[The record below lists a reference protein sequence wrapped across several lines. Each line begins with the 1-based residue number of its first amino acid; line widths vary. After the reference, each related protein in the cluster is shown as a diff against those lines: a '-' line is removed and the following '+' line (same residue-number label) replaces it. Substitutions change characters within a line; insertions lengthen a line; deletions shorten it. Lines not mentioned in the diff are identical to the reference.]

1 MFITCDDTSLNLF
14 PMQHMNS
21 LRRKF
26 DGKISEGQW
35 SQLLWV
41 FFFIGLTFV
50 LFLILSRV
58 LFGPDSFGWQDII
71 ALYLDPGVFNGA
83 GQHDLFRLIVTLFG
97 AFLFAAVLISI
108 VSNIFSNISDS
119 FRRGESRYKF
129 KNHIL
134 ILGGSHILF
143 DILKG
148 IEKDESN
155 LYHNR
160 QVVIMTTSQTNEL
173 RDEVSAFL
181 NNKNFLKRITFYF
194 DKRDNKENLKGAY
207 ADKADFIYVIG
218 EDIEPDHDIINIR
231 CCNLL
236 HSIVK
241 NENTECY
248 VIMDSQTTL
257 QLNFPE
263 LRGLRN
269 DKMEPIYN
277 TRPPQV
283 AYNEIFLNINE
294 VKAEFILSNTI
305 LKLFD
310 FSKDST
316 VNVVIFGMTSF
327 GRALAITIART
338 FHFCNNNKTII
349 TIIDSGLKAK
359 TDDFV
364 SRNQLLFNKCN
375 CEYVSEFAINEK
387 KTSSPEAEVSW
398 VFVDAAPSSETVCNY
413 LDKIRQKNNTF
424 SFVCFDDVSKNIATQ
439 LNLQNRF
446 QWLKTFANFGD
457 FENDLPSRLTG
468 FAIDSSDSDKS
479 FFSYI
484 FNERQIKV
492 REYYDCK
499 ENKISKFDWKDLYYG
514 DRQLVTYKA
523 TASILKGRSNIIDD
537 VFCFKGCAEFAQY
550 MMGIGDEQNMELK
563 GLKYDEIQHYVDE
576 LREYEK
582 KCPLFINTLNSD
594 YFEKLKDVKSEEHK
608 EYVKYYNDLGKLFE
622 RIQNKYIYSLQQK
635 NDECD
640 IADYLYYL
648 FLNGNDEYLNSTSF
662 EKFMGSLLDYVDK
675 KKLFSETTT
684 FALLSYCKPNFVC
697 AVDNEC
703 DEFIIDIPQE
713 LVNLSKKI
721 IQQQAKND
729 DSSTGTYSYLA
740 MSIISDEYE
749 DMKFWYEK
757 VINNNNQYCIPNSYY
772 AQIGKENV
780 ERLYHDTKSE
790 KILDWL
796 IINQIPIINSKNFE
810 TDFISNAE
818 DYTKKLT
825 GLDDEDLYYRLGLT
839 KGLNSCFQGMWLQKA
854 ERKAKENDSIAIQFK
869 SSLQLAFYFNSR
881 DIELATT
888 YFKQARTLIQTSKDY
903 ILNNWNSFIID
914 DTQYIIENAQYIE
927 IIKKDLSRL
936 KKEFEREQ
944 KSGKEAASPKNICG
958 NETGNILLEEDLME
972 AFKDEQYWQN
982 EIRNEIE
989 NEISLIQEKIS
1000 SWEESYPCIEHPY
1013 SKALSELEQRW
1024 ENGL

>member
-1 MFITCDDTSLNLF
+1 
-14 PMQHMNS
+14 MNS

-41 FFFIGLTFV
+41 FFFIGLTFI

-58 LFGPDSFGWQDII
+58 LYGPNSFGWQDII

-83 GQHDLFRLIVTLFG
+83 GQHDLFRLIITLFG

-108 VSNIFSNISDS
+108 VGNIFSNISDS
-119 FRRGESRYKF
+119 FRNGESRYKF

-143 DILKG
+143 NVLKG
-148 IEKDESN
+148 IEKDERK

-160 QVVIMTTSQTNEL
+160 QVVIMTISQTDEL
-173 RDEVSAFL
+173 RDEVAAFL
-181 NNKNFLKRITFYF
+181 NNKKFLKRITFYF
-194 DKRDNKENLKGAY
+194 DKRDNEENLKGAY

-218 EDIEPDHDIINIR
+218 EDKEPDHDMINIS

-248 VIMDSQTTL
+248 VIMNSQTTM
-257 QLNFPE
+257 QLYFPE
-263 LRGLRN
+263 LRVLRN

-277 TRPPQV
+277 AKPPQV

-305 LKLFD
+305 LRLIN
-310 FSKDST
+310 FSKDFT

-349 TIIDSGLKAK
+349 TIIDSDLKAK

-364 SRNQLLFNKCN
+364 SRNQLLFDKCN
-375 CEYVSEFAINEK
+375 RKYVSESAINEK
-387 KTSSPEAEVSW
+387 KPFLSEAEISW
-398 VFVDAAPSSETVCNY
+398 VFVDAAPSSETVYKY
-413 LDKIRQKNNTF
+413 LDEIRNNNNTF
-424 SFVCFDDVSKNIATQ
+424 SFVCFDDVSKNIATT
-439 LNLQNRF
+439 LNLLNRF
-446 QWLKTFANFGD
+446 PWLKPFADFGD
-457 FENDLPSRLTG
+457 FENDLSSRWASL
-468 FAIDSSDSDKS
+468 AIDFKS

-492 REYYDCK
+492 REYYE
-499 ENKISKFDWKDLYYG
+499 ENKIRNLDWKELYYG

-523 TASILKGRSNIIDD
+523 AASILKERSIIIDD
-537 VFCFKGCAEFAQY
+537 VFCFKGCAEFAKY
-550 MMGIGDEQNMELK
+550 MMGIGDEQYMEHK
-563 GLKYDEIQHYVDE
+563 GCKYDEIQHYVDE

-582 KCPLFINTLNSD
+582 KCPLFTNTLNSD
-594 YFEKLKDVKSEEHK
+594 YLEKLNDVKSEEHK
-608 EYVKYYNDLGKLFE
+608 EYEKYYNDLNKLFE
-622 RIQNKYIYSLQQK
+622 RIQNQYIYSLQQK
-635 NDECD
+635 NDNCD
-640 IADYLYYL
+640 IADFLYYFL
-648 FLNGNDEYLNSTSF
+648 LNGYHEYLNSNSF
-662 EKFMGSLLDYVDK
+662 KEFMKSLLGYVDK
-675 KKLFSETTT
+675 NRFSEITTY
-684 FALLSYCKPNFVC
+684 ALLSYCKPIN
-697 AVDNEC
+697 
-703 DEFIIDIPQE
+703 IPQE
-713 LVNLSKKI
+713 IVNLSKEI
-721 IQQQAKND
+721 IQQQANND
-729 DSSTGTYSYLA
+729 GKGTYSYLA
-740 MSIISDEYE
+740 MSIISDKYE
-749 DMKFWYEK
+749 DMKSWYEK
-757 VINNNNQYCIPNSYY
+757 VAKNNQYCIPNSYY

-796 IINQIPIINSKNFE
+796 IINQIPIINSNNFE

-914 DTQYIIENAQYIE
+914 DTQYIIENVQYVE

-958 NETGNILLEEDLME
+958 NETGNLLLEEDLME
-972 AFKDEQYWQN
+972 AQEQRFKDEQYWQ
-982 EIRNEIE
+982 NEIE